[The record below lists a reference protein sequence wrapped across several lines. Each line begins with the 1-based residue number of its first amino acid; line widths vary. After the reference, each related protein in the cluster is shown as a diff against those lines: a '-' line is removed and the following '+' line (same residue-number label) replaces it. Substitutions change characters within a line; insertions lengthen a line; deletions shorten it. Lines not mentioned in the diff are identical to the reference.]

1 MMSKSNRHGKLPL
14 FALAMTLASS
24 NAALAGNDD
33 FFDVEPESS
42 RPKPPAEAPRPIRM
56 EIQDN
61 VVSEKKAGKFSL
73 FKRSA
78 EPKKQIASSENGSD
92 TVKDVPDESS
102 NGGGFSHAKSV
113 SKSAAGVMCGLVVG
127 VPVRAAKTMASET
140 KRMNTQITRDLT
152 WNEGQK
158 PDLTARAFGAA
169 LSVPYGVATGIM
181 TGLFKGTERA
191 VQTGG
196 RKPLSKESMSL
207 SDPEF
212 Q

>member
-1 MMSKSNRHGKLPL
+1 MTSKSNQSGKLPL
-14 FALAMTLASS
+14 FVALAMTLVSATAANASR
-24 NAALAGNDD
+24 DE

-42 RPKPPAEAPRPIRM
+42 RPKQPAEAPRAIRM

-61 VVSEKKAGKFSL
+61 EVVSQRKPGKFSL
-73 FKRSA
+73 FKH
-78 EPKKQIASSENGSD
+78 KQIASNEKDSD
-92 TVKDVPDESS
+92 TVKDVPEESS
-102 NGGGFSHAKSV
+102 GSGISHAKSV

-140 KRMNTQITRDLT
+140 KRMNGQITRDLT
-152 WNEGQK
+152 WTEGGK
-158 PDLTARAFGAA
+158 PDVTAKVFGAA
-169 LSVPYGVATGIM
+169 LSVPYGVASGLM

-191 VQTGG
+191 VNTGG

-212 Q
+212 K